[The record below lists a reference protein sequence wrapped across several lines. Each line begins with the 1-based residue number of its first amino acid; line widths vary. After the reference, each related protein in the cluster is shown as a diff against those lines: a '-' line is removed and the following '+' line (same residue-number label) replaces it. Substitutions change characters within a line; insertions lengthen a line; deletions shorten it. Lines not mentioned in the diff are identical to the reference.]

1 MPFIHRAIYNR
12 PINLGTRRPSTFGQD
27 KGDEIVSQKTQTGL
41 SVLDFLIGKWKG
53 HGAGFGNTS
62 VVEQEYE
69 LVLQEKFIRSMSHSV
84 AHDDEGQLVEVHDD
98 WGMFSFDSDR
108 EAIVLREFYSE
119 GYVNIYVM
127 REGDD
132 PGNSFVF
139 TSERTEGAGGLQA
152 QLRLNLLSNDEFQ
165 MFLDLARPGENF
177 RECLVMRMKR
187 IDS

>member
-1 MPFIHRAIYNR
+1 MTMTN
-12 PINLGTRRPSTFGQD
+12 Q
-27 KGDEIVSQKTQTGL
+27 VGL

-53 HGAGFGNTS
+53 HGAGFGSTS

-84 AHDDEGQLVEVHDD
+84 AHDDEGQLVDVHDD

-108 EAIVLREFYSE
+108 EAIILREFYSE

-127 REGDD
+127 SEGDD
-132 PGNSFVF
+132 PGKSFVF
-139 TSERTEGAGGLQA
+139 TTEKTEGAGGLQA
-152 QLRLNLLSNDEFQ
+152 KLRLNLLSNDEFQ

-177 RECLVMRMKR
+177 RECLVLRMKR
-187 IDS
+187 IVS